1 MDKDKFSL
9 QPERKFKKDL
19 LIGATY
25 TSTTQPLL
33 TATFTVGSGFVAGP
47 ATTAPFLNGLKLAL
61 WTGQTKSFLA
71 LKYFVTPPWC
81 VQIVWY
87 AKTPVLVRN
96 KSAGAPLLN

>member
-33 TATFTVGSGFVAGP
+33 TATFTVGNFEIDSGDCPVGP

-61 WTGQTKSFLA
+61 
-71 LKYFVTPPWC
+71 
-81 VQIVWY
+81 
-87 AKTPVLVRN
+87 
-96 KSAGAPLLN
+96 

>member
-1 MDKDKFSL
+1 MNPAMTFVDVLFISTSFMDKDKFSL

-33 TATFTVGSGFVAGP
+33 TATFTVGRGFVAGP

-61 WTGQTKSFLA
+61 
-71 LKYFVTPPWC
+71 
-81 VQIVWY
+81 
-87 AKTPVLVRN
+87 
-96 KSAGAPLLN
+96 